1 MVEPHTLTFDMSHIA
16 QQYILCVLAIVNGDR
31 SNARAL
37 AGIFE
42 CEVNLPRF
50 NL

>member
-31 SNARAL
+31 RNVCVHWLAAL
-37 AGIFE
+37 N
-42 CEVNLPRF
+42 VR
-50 NL
+50 